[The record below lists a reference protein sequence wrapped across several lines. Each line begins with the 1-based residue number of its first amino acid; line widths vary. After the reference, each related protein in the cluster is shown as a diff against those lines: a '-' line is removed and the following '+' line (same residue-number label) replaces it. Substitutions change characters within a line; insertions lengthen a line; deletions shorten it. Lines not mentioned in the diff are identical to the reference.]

1 MEFFRTTVFR
11 LKLTFSLLQMA
22 FLVGISRFREDTLFF
37 FFNAF
42 LTVIASVLLGALLF
56 IHPPAPEKTLPPLP
70 ISFENIDSQL
80 SITLSIT
87 QEEAELL
94 LKQHE
99 DMASQYRF
107 LPQSYFVNRALLAYQ
122 IKDYEKAGQ
131 SFRIARYISPN
142 AVFFTE

>member
-1 MEFFRTTVFR
+1 METFR
-11 LKLTFSLLQMA
+11 LLGFKLKLALSLLRMVL
-22 FLVGISRFREDTLFF
+22 FLGFSRFREDTLFF

-42 LTVIASVLLGALLF
+42 LTVIAGILLAIFLF
-56 IHPPAPEKTLPPLP
+56 IQPPPPEKTLPPLP
-70 ISFENIDSQL
+70 ISFANMDSQPF
-80 SITLSIT
+80 ITLSIT
-87 QEEAELL
+87 QKDATLL
-94 LKQHE
+94 LQQHE

-107 LPQSYFVNRALLAYQ
+107 LPQSYFVNTALLAYQ